1 MVTCPA
7 CKGTDARSSHRRGV
21 LERRLLT
28 WLRVFPF
35 RCVQCG
41 TRFYQFVPSS
51 PRRRGYGS
59 EGTIAAE
66 RPRSPRWPMSL
77 NAVVT
82 VSPPSRER
90 AVLTGLAENAS
101 LDGVRL
107 QLPIALDV
115 DSEVSVALNEGPPQR
130 GIVRWARF
138 EEGTGFL
145 HGIQFIVP
153 ADRRGAFS
161 RPLLYIQA
169 RRALR
174 RVLIF
179 LVSITSMVLAM
190 YGLLWLIDA
199 MRSYDPKYYE
209 PKDLERERYELQ
221 QQREELRQPQKR

>member
-1 MVTCPA
+1 
-7 CKGTDARSSHRRGV
+7 
-21 LERRLLT
+21 
-28 WLRVFPF
+28 
-35 RCVQCG
+35 
-41 TRFYQFVPSS
+41 
-51 PRRRGYGS
+51 
-59 EGTIAAE
+59 
-66 RPRSPRWPMSL
+66 MSV

-82 VSPPSRER
+82 VSPPGQER

-107 QLPIALDV
+107 QLPVALDV
-115 DSEVSVALNEGPPQR
+115 DSEVSVALNEGLPQT

-138 EEGTGFL
+138 EEGSGFL
-145 HGIQFIVP
+145 HGVQFIVP

-179 LVSITSMVLAM
+179 LVSAASIIFAM
-190 YGLLWLIDA
+190 YGVLWLIDA
-199 MRSYDPKYYE
+199 MRTYDPKYYE

-221 QQREELRQPQKR
+221 QQLEELRQPQKR

>member
-7 CKGTDARSSHRRGV
+7 CKGTDARSSHRKGV

-51 PRRRGYGS
+51 TRRRGYGS
-59 EGTIAAE
+59 EGTTAPE
-66 RPRSPRWPMSL
+66 RQRAPRWPMSVS
-77 NAVVT
+77 AVVT
-82 VSPPSRER
+82 VTPSGRER
-90 AVLTGLAENAS
+90 AVLTGVAENAS

-107 QLPIALDV
+107 KLPIALDV
-115 DSEVSVALNEGPPQR
+115 DSEVSVALNEGSPQT

-138 EEGTGFL
+138 EEGSGFL
-145 HGIQFIVP
+145 HGVQFIVP

-161 RPLLYIQA
+161 RPLLYLQA

-174 RVLIF
+174 RGLVL
-179 LVSITSMVLAM
+179 LVSAASIAVAM

-199 MRSYDPKYYE
+199 MRTYDPKYYE
-209 PKDLERERYELQ
+209 PKDLERERHQLQ
-221 QQREELRQPQKR
+221 QQMEELRQPEKR

>member
-1 MVTCPA
+1 MVICPA
-7 CKGTDARSSHRRGV
+7 CRGDGTRSSHRKGV

-51 PRRRGYGS
+51 SRRRGYGS
-59 EGTIAAE
+59 EGTTAPE
-66 RPRSPRWPMSL
+66 RQRAPRWPMSV

-82 VSPPSRER
+82 VTPPGRER
-90 AVLTGLAENAS
+90 AVLTGVAQNAS

-115 DSEVSVALNEGPPQR
+115 DSEVGVALNEGPPQT

-138 EEGTGFL
+138 EEGSGFL
-145 HGIQFIVP
+145 HGVQFIAP

-161 RPLLYIQA
+161 KPLLYLQA

-174 RVLIF
+174 RGLIL
-179 LVSITSMVLAM
+179 LVCVASIAVAM

-199 MRSYDPKYYE
+199 MRTYDPKYYE
-209 PKDLERERYELQ
+209 PKDLERERHELQ
-221 QQREELRQPQKR
+221 QQLDELRQPQKR